1 MSKELARIS
10 QDAAV
15 SLDLPSLARREPDL
29 AALSA
34 LYRELGFNS
43 LLRAL
48 GSEAVAA
55 SVPASAPVVEAD
67 YAQVPSVAEFR
78 DYLKKLPAPLAGGHG
93 RDLGRRDPQQHDVP
107 PDLPL

>member
-43 LLRAL
+43 LLREL

-67 YAQVPSVAEFR
+67 YAQFPSGAEFR
-78 DYLKKLPAPLAGGHG
+78 DYLTKLPAGRGGSTRLRPRYRERARGGCGDGH
-93 RDLGRRDPQQHDVP
+93 R
-107 PDLPL
+107 